1 MKKNNAL
8 ILSRMG
14 NFLKTPS
21 LLFPLFILFFIFYFI
36 WMCILYVLCYGA
48 CLLSE
53 KTFHMLLKK
62 KKRSKSKN
70 KTLKVAMIG
79 SENVH
84 RWALIG
90 TSSSSSSSDFYS
102 QPH

>member
-36 WMCILYVLCYGA
+36 WMCIFYVLCYGA

-62 KKRSKSKN
+62 RKNQKQKQNSKSRHDWFR
-70 KTLKVAMIG
+70 
-79 SENVH
+79 ECP
-84 RWALIG
+84 WALIG
-90 TSSSSSSSDFYS
+90 MFSSSSSDCHH
-102 QPH
+102 QVA